1 MQGSSKDLTASRM
14 SRDRFLQ
21 GSLLKC
27 SSSPGTCIPCK
38 LGSRPVLMQRSCK
51 AQRNLM
57 RAQGSKKVIGR
68 RGGMKMKMKMK
79 MEMERELK
87 VKNDMKSKVEKWCTL
102 GTIG

>member
-21 GSLLKC
+21 GSSLKC

-57 RAQGSKKVIGR
+57 RARKLSKRVTLEKGGGLGQVIR
-68 RGGMKMKMKMK
+68 
-79 MEMERELK
+79 
-87 VKNDMKSKVEKWCTL
+87 
-102 GTIG
+102 